1 MSLIAS
7 FFKGTRR
14 TESVAN
20 ILPKAKNIS
29 HRFICATR
37 MPEKNFWEH
46 SALGKSLSESEDT
59 QVCEYSFTYDF
70 TGNMCSFYNDSASSE
85 NGDLILIF
93 IMDHIGLIDKAW
105 RAKLDAALVQFNV
118 VGIRG
123 NSQLT
128 DEQPTWW
135 FENLTPNPSTL
146 SGSAS
151 INTID
156 GATESQLG
164 PTPLACKVLEP
175 SFIAVRAKD
184 LYDAEVDFD
193 PNMGQSFL
201 ALDFC
206 RSASQAGLSIGTWPI
221 QISDTSALLSPLARV
236 ENWSDYFLKYR
247 EKWSAS
253 DVPK

>member
-7 FFKGTRR
+7 FFKGARR
-14 TESVAN
+14 TESVAH
-20 ILPKAKNIS
+20 ILPEAKNVS

-46 SALGKSLSESEDT
+46 SALGKSLSESEDM
-59 QVCEYSFTYDF
+59 QRCEYSFTYNF

-93 IMDHIGLIDKAW
+93 IMDHIGLVDKEW
-105 RAKLDAALVQFNV
+105 RAKLDAALAQFNV

-123 NSQLT
+123 NSDLT
-128 DEQPTWW
+128 DGQPTWW
-135 FENLTPNPSTL
+135 FEKLTPDSSTL
-146 SGSAS
+146 SGSATIET
-151 INTID
+151 IN
-156 GATESQLG
+156 GSTESQLG
-164 PTPLACKVLEP
+164 PSPLACKVLEP

-184 LYDAEVDFD
+184 LYEAEVDFD
-193 PNMGQSFL
+193 SNMGQSFF

-206 RSASQAGLSIGTWPI
+206 RSASLAGLSIGTWPI
-221 QISDTSALLSPLARV
+221 YISDSSALLSPLARV

-247 EKWSAS
+247 EKWPLS

>member
-1 MSLIAS
+1 MS
-7 FFKGTRR
+7 K
-14 TESVAN
+14 ES
-20 ILPKAKNIS
+20 
-29 HRFICATR
+29 
-37 MPEKNFWEH
+37 FWEH
-46 SALGKSLSESEDT
+46 SALGKSLSECEDM
-59 QVCEYSFTYDF
+59 QSCEFSFAYDF
-70 TGNMCSFYNDSASSE
+70 TGSICSYYNDSASPE
-85 NGDLILIF
+85 NGELILIF
-93 IMDHIGLIDKAW
+93 IMDHIGLIDPQW
-105 RAKLDAALVQFNV
+105 RTKLDAALAQFNV

-135 FENLTPNPSTL
+135 FENLTPDPSTL
-146 SGSAS
+146 LGSAS
-151 INTID
+151 IDTID
-156 GATESQLG
+156 GATESQLR

-206 RSASQAGLSIGTWPI
+206 RTASKAGLSIGTWPI
-221 QISDTSALLSPLARV
+221 HISDASALVSPLVHA

-247 EKWSAS
+247 EKWSIS
-253 DVPK
+253 GVPK